1 METEEALYLHVNR
14 FAKISEAEFCEI
26 IPYFDVLSVDK
37 KEILSHSGS
46 KCEYLFFVAS
56 GCLHSFFTDQ
66 SGVEKT
72 IKFAIENWWITDFLA
87 FHHQRESE
95 FTTQAVEPS
104 QLLRISHDRYAKM
117 LNAHPVL
124 ERYFRN
130 VYEVTYGAALMR
142 MKYIFDYSK
151 EEIFNRFREQFPEFV
166 NRVPQYMMATYLG
179 LTPEYLSKIRSK
191 KLS

>member
-1 METEEALYLHVNR
+1 MVE
-14 FAKISEAEFCEI
+14 
-26 IPYFDVLSVDK
+26 K
-37 KEILSHSGS
+37 KEVLARSGS
-46 KCEYLFFVAS
+46 KCDQLFFVAK
-56 GCLHSFFTDQ
+56 GCLHSYFTDQ
-66 SGVEKT
+66 AGVEKT
-72 IKFAIENWWITDFLA
+72 IKFAIEDWWITDFLA
-87 FHHQRESE
+87 FHHQRETE

-104 QLLRISHDRYAKM
+104 EVLRISHNSYEQL
-117 LNAHPVL
+117 LNAHPAL

-130 VYEVTYGAALMR
+130 VYEVTSGAALMR

-179 LTPEYLSKIRSK
+179 LTPEYLSKIRGK